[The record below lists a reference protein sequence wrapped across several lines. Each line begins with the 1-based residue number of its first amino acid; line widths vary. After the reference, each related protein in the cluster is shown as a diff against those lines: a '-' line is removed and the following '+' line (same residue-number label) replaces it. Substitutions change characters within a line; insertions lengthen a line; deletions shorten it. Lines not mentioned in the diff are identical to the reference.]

1 MTNDVMAIWCSEKN
15 THDSIVSDN
24 TGNIYSQ
31 ISTESFVRKY
41 YQMKPLWTFSIK
53 IIKSEHYLLNNVLIS
68 CISSTGTN
76 HVHVNFMSASPD
88 VP

>member
-1 MTNDVMAIWCSEKN
+1 MTNNVMAIWCSEKN

-41 YQMKPLWTFSIK
+41 YQLKPLWTFSIGK
-53 IIKSEHYLLNNVLIS
+53 FIILLVEMEPTVFLPAK
-68 CISSTGTN
+68 CDGLW
-76 HVHVNFMSASPD
+76 
-88 VP
+88 

>member
-41 YQMKPLWTFSIK
+41 YQMKPLWTFSIGK
-53 IIKSEHYLLNNVLIS
+53 CIILLVEMEPTVFLPAK
-68 CISSTGTN
+68 CDGLW
-76 HVHVNFMSASPD
+76 
-88 VP
+88 